1 MDKDKAQIE
10 WMSTDKIPEELQSFD
25 KDLKNDYT
33 VNPHLAYKKEFTV
46 PKENMAMDK
55 FVRRSYKKAA
65 RYRMHK
71 RN

>member
-1 MDKDKAQIE
+1 MN
-10 WMSTDKIPEELQSFD
+10 TDNVPEELQGFERNIQPEYS
-25 KDLKNDYT
+25 

-46 PKENMAMDK
+46 PKENMAMNK
-55 FVRRSYKKAA
+55 YLRRSYKKEA